1 MLAPPASGTTPLYKL
16 LPATFLASV
25 SGGAFWSAI
34 FFVTAHAFAFS
45 SARNLALASVMGVAY
60 IGGALASG
68 PVTRKL
74 AHWASVRA
82 VMIGA
87 LWTWGAFACVPLL
100 LAPTWEPSL
109 WIAALGGSVTSA
121 LVWPMMESYLTAGR
135 HGTAMRQAMGRYNLT
150 WTSSVAVPL
159 LLMPLV
165 ARWNVLACLGLSA
178 VFNLVSG
185 LIVTTFAAHPAH
197 HDETSSQQ
205 SLGREYPYL
214 ARATTW
220 LLPCSYII
228 CSALSPVLPSVLR
241 DLGMAATAAPVWA
254 STWMVARFC
263 TLVVLWRSS
272 FWHGRWPPLLV
283 GAGAL
288 FAGAAVALLAPWP
301 WLCVCGLA
309 AFGCGMGVLY
319 YTSLYYSMSVGQAQ
333 VDAGGK
339 FEALVGVGYVV
350 GPVLGLVSYSNPQS
364 ISPMTAMMV
373 MGALTAMGSSVMPM
387 RAYRA
392 AVSTRRREP

>member
-1 MLAPPASGTTPLYKL
+1 
-16 LPATFLASV
+16 
-25 SGGAFWSAI
+25 
-34 FFVTAHAFAFS
+34 
-45 SARNLALASVMGVAY
+45 MGVAY

-74 AHWASVRA
+74 SRWASVRA

-100 LAPTWEPSL
+100 FAAMWEPAL

-135 HGTAMRQAMGRYNLT
+135 HGAAMRQAMGRYNLT

-165 ARWNVLACLGLSA
+165 ARWNVLATLGLCA

-185 LIVTTFAAHPAH
+185 LIVAGFAPQPAH
-197 HDETSSQQ
+197 HDEASSQEAV
-205 SLGREYPYL
+205 GREYPHL

-228 CSALSPVLPSVLR
+228 CSALSPVLPSALR
-241 DLGMAATAAPVWA
+241 DLGMSTTMAPVWA
-254 STWMVARFC
+254 ATWMVARFM
-263 TLVVLWRSS
+263 TLIVLWRSS
-272 FWHGRWPPLLV
+272 FWHGRWPPLLF
-283 GAGAL
+283 GAVAL
-288 FAGAAVALLAPWP
+288 FAGSAVALVASWA

-350 GPVLGLVSYSNPQS
+350 GPVLGLISFANPQTM
-364 ISPMTAMMV
+364 SPTAAMMV
-373 MGALTAMGSSVMPM
+373 MGTLTAVGASLMPL

-392 AVSTRRREP
+392 AKASRRA